1 MPLIPGA
8 PWCTLVLGMATLGQV
23 VGGRL
28 RQLREAAGVRQEDVA
43 AAARL
48 YGLEWTRGTV
58 TAIERGQRQITLPE
72 LTMLALVL
80 GRPRSAST
88 GWAAHMTGGQL
99 LAPHELLPDTAEE
112 VDVGGYRMPAQ
123 VARRLLGERK
133 EPPAAISGL
142 YPVPRT
148 RKARLAEEALGAA
161 ETKAAAALGVSPLEV
176 VKAARKRWRHS
187 LTMEREKRVLPA
199 AGASQKGARTLQAL
213 RGHVTRALLEELG
226 PMLKRTGRRAH
237 R

>member
-1 MPLIPGA
+1 
-8 PWCTLVLGMATLGQV
+8 MATLGQV

-72 LTMLALVL
+72 LTMLPLVL

-99 LAPHELLPDTAEE
+99 LAPHELLPATAEE
-112 VDVGGYRMPAQ
+112 IDVGRYRMPAQ

-133 EPPAAISGL
+133 EPPAAIRL
-142 YPVPRT
+142 DEVPLT
-148 RKARLAEEALGAA
+148 REALLAVEALGAA
-161 ETKAAAALGVSPLEV
+161 ETKAAAALGVDPLEV
-176 VKAARKRWRHS
+176 AKAARKRWGHS
-187 LTMEREKRVLPA
+187 LTMERETRVPDRLPGSGA
-199 AGASQKGARTLQAL
+199 AHKGARTLQAL
-213 RGHVTRALLEELG
+213 RGHATRALLEELR
-226 PMLKRTGRRAH
+226 PMLKRTGRRG
-237 R
+237 RR